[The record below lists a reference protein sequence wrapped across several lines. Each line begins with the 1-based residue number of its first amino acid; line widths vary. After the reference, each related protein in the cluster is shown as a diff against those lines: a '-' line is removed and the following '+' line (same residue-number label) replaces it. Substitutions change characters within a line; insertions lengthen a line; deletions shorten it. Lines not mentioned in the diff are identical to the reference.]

1 MRSVLIVA
9 EIIFGAFVFW
19 SVAFAL
25 KALVMWLVDKG
36 EIKLYK
42 ALHLRA
48 MDRALGNPYGTTAMR
63 QKLDQ
68 RDGYGP

>member
-1 MRSVLIVA
+1 MDSVLIIAAIILGCWLFWAVVFTLKAIVLWLAEKA
-9 EIIFGAFVFW
+9 EIR
-19 SVAFAL
+19 
-25 KALVMWLVDKG
+25 
-36 EIKLYK
+36 LYR